1 MTREFTGKHFALI
14 MVIGFGIVMAVNFTM
29 ARYATSGF
37 SGVVVENSYV
47 ASQKYNG
54 WLEQARAQDRLGWN
68 GPVSRTADGALLLEA
83 PAIPAG
89 AEVRAELRRPIGQRE
104 EIAVA
109 LAPDGSGRFVSAET
123 VAPGRWT
130 VRMIVTAN
138 GHAVRFETEV
148 Q

>member
-1 MTREFTGKHFALI
+1 MTREFTGKRFALI
-14 MVIGFGIVMAVNFTM
+14 MVIGFGIVIAVNFTM
-29 ARYATSGF
+29 AGYATSGF

-54 WLEQARAQDRLGWN
+54 WLEQAREQDKLGWS
-68 GPVSRTADGALLLEA
+68 GPVIRTGEGALLLEA

-89 AEVRAELRRPIGQRE
+89 AKVRAELRRPLGQRE
-104 EIAVA
+104 EIAFPLNA
-109 LAPDGSGRFVSAET
+109 DGAGRYVSAAA

-130 VRMIVTAN
+130 VRVNVTAN
-138 GHAVRFETEV
+138 GQSVRFETEV

>member
-29 ARYATSGF
+29 AGYATSGF

-54 WLEQARAQDRLGWN
+54 WLEQAREQGKLGWN
-68 GPVSRTADGALLLEA
+68 GPVSRTADGALLLDA

-89 AEVRAELRRPIGQRE
+89 AEVRAELRRPIGVRE
-104 EIAVA
+104 ELAVVLEA
-109 LAPDGSGRFVSAET
+109 DGSGRFVSTEP

-138 GHAVRFETEV
+138 GQAVRFETEV